1 MPVTEEK
8 TTPENPSKA
17 KILPSWW
24 AGRTSDLQRAP
35 DGALNWYWEQKP
47 AGLHSEMA
55 SRYLFKLGESTF
67 KARLLHENSGF
78 APLFVHVDGYKN

>member
-1 MPVTEEK
+1 MPALGVKKRISNLLALTRDVEMPVTEEK

-35 DGALNWYWEQKP
+35 DGALN
-47 AGLHSEMA
+47 
-55 SRYLFKLGESTF
+55 
-67 KARLLHENSGF
+67 
-78 APLFVHVDGYKN
+78 